1 MFFVSHVHVSFWGI
15 ILWPLGTMAGVF
27 PCGGGWHLESVYLD
41 FHDKDVESHDDLF
54 GEHFRVRSLNI
65 KREREIY
72 IYTEYTSTFQRVPIK
87 P

>member
-1 MFFVSHVHVSFWGI
+1 
-15 ILWPLGTMAGVF
+15 MAGVF

-65 KREREIY
+65 KRERERYIY
-72 IYTEYTSTFQRVPIK
+72 IY
-87 P
+87 